1 MTSHIDVPIEEESSK
16 IVAVVKDCYYY
27 YGIYAYEFKDHTYEE
42 ALNIKINAAKELVGN
57 LLIDGYISSDVY
69 RLNDVLEAI
78 AFNKKL
84 LDEIK

>member
-42 ALNIKINAAKELVGN
+42 ALNIKINAAKKLVGN